1 MDCRW
6 IEERLSAY
14 VERLV
19 PEREM
24 ELVAEH
30 LRTCTGCAV
39 LYREMRSALAA
50 CQAFPTLDL
59 NRTLVDKILLRTS
72 GSGQSRK
79 RSLREFWA
87 AFWHPYLM
95 PRFAAGALLAVLFL
109 TLLTNVVS
117 PNMTRL
123 ASALS
128 PGEVFSRMDRRVQE
142 LYGEGLRAY
151 EQKNRWQAE
160 FLFLKDNAFNKIAF
174 MIASFDIPVEGEI

>member
-6 IEERLSAY
+6 IEERLSEY
-14 VERLV
+14 MEHLV
-19 PEREM
+19 PDQET

-30 LRTCTGCAV
+30 LRTCAGCAA
-39 LYREMRSALAA
+39 LYEEMRSTLAA
-50 CQAFPTLDL
+50 CQTFPVLDL
-59 NRTLVDKILLRTS
+59 NRDLVDRILLRTS
-72 GSGQSRK
+72 GQTRK
-79 RSLREFWA
+79 KSPRELWA
-87 AFWHPYLM
+87 AFWHPWLM
-95 PRFAAGALLAVLFL
+95 PRFAAGAVLAVLFV

-117 PNMTRL
+117 PDITGL

-151 EQKNRWQAE
+151 EQKNKWQAE

-174 MIASFDIPVEGEI
+174 MIARFDIPVEGEI